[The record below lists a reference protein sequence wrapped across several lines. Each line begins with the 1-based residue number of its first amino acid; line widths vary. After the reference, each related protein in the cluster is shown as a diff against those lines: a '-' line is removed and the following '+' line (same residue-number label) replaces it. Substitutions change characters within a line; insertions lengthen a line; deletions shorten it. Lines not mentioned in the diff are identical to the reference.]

1 MLVSASTFMRYIGWP
16 LSKRITLPAEWN
28 EKQKILEAVLPVV
41 EGSTRGVPETKNET
55 LRAPKGR
62 EK

>member
-1 MLVSASTFMRYIGWP
+1 
-16 LSKRITLPAEWN
+16 LPARWN
-28 EKQKILEAVLPVV
+28 EKERILEAVLPVV
-41 EGSTRGVPETKNET
+41 AASTKGASETRNET